1 MIKLN
6 VVNVSM
12 RKINKKKLI
21 NFIVLIIILFIYYLL
36 ARFKI
41 FAIPCPIKYIFHVYC
56 PGCGVSRMLIAL
68 TKFQINKAFNYN
80 QLAFILLPFLL
91 LLLCDYIIGYL
102 FDKPMRIIN
111 KIPTWIYVLLAII
124 VISFGIIRNI
134 PGFEYLTPR
143 G

>member
-21 NFIVLIIILFIYYLL
+21 KLLIICLLMFLYYLS
-36 ARFKI
+36 ARFDI
-41 FAIPCPIKYIFHVYC
+41 FVILCPIRHIFHVYC

-91 LLLCDYIIGYL
+91 LLLGDYIISYL